1 MASRSFT
8 RFVKKQLRRFPRF
21 LLCMVLE
28 WVLIFTLFLDGFL
41 AIFANEFAKHFDLK
55 IPCWL
60 CTRMNHVLA
69 LKTPHFYYNDSI
81 CEAHKK
87 EVSCLG
93 FCHNHKKLSDIRK
106 MCESCLLSFAI
117 EKDSNLDAYKSLVGI
132 LHKDLECFEDCQK
145 VQVSLKDDEVMRV
158 EKSGTQRCC
167 SCSCCGE
174 PLKAKSPLSKRKNSQ
189 LKFMLETDS
198 EHPQNVDGNN
208 TKYQNIKL
216 REEAKGL
223 SLPLLTEGENS
234 DNTFSKIPT
243 PTFTRGN
250 RFIGNPLT
258 DSQSPN
264 MSPRWSYGIKRK
276 SSLKKAGS
284 ACDLNELNRQKEV
297 DSAILQN
304 LERRVSLDGESLMAL
319 YMDLDEERSA
329 SAVAANN
336 AMAMITRLQEEKAA
350 LQMDALQYQRMM
362 EEQLEYDDEAIQTS
376 NDMVL
381 KLEEEVEALET
392 ELEIYRAKY
401 GGLTEDDFK
410 EIDSSHGSHS
420 SLPNIIEGKDNGEK
434 DLNCHQDISYRAD
447 NGGVKLNESLK
458 DFKMEKTYLLG
469 RTKKAENRIPLA
481 ESGIYSLQYSSDN
494 VNNVDSETGKGS
506 EASLPRQLFFLTER
520 MKALETDNGFL
531 DIVSKEDE
539 KYSEGTKILDE
550 ISKNLEKLWHLV
562 MLPFEVNNA

>member
-8 RFVKKQLRRFPRF
+8 RYVKKQLRRFPHF
-21 LLCMVLE
+21 LLCMVFE
-28 WVLIFTLFLDGFL
+28 WVLIFILFLDGFL
-41 AIFANEFAKHFDLK
+41 AIFANDFAKHFDLK

-87 EVSCLG
+87 DVSCLG

-117 EKDSNLDAYKSLVGI
+117 EKESNSDTHKSLVGI
-132 LHKDLECFEDCQK
+132 LHKDLECFENFQK

-158 EKSGTQRCC
+158 AKSGTQRCC

-189 LKFMLETDS
+189 LKLMSETDP
-198 EHPQNVDGNN
+198 EHPQNRDGNN

-216 REEAKGL
+216 REEAKCL
-223 SLPLLTEGENS
+223 SLPLLTEGENL
-234 DNTFSKIPT
+234 DNASPKTPT
-243 PTFTRGN
+243 PTFTRSN
-250 RFIGNPLT
+250 RFFGNPLT

-264 MSPRWSYGIKRK
+264 MSPRWPYGIKRK
-276 SSLKKAGS
+276 SPLKRAGS
-284 ACDLNELNRQKEV
+284 ACDLNEVNRQKEV
-297 DSAILQN
+297 DSAILEN
-304 LERRVSLDGESLMAL
+304 LERQVSLDSKSLTAL
-319 YMDLDEERSA
+319 YKDLDEERSA

-336 AMAMITRLQEEKAA
+336 AMAMITRLQAEKAA

-362 EEQLEYDDEAIQTS
+362 EEQLEYDDEALQES
-376 NDMVL
+376 NDMIL
-381 KLEEEVEALET
+381 KLEEEVKALES
-392 ELEIYRAKY
+392 ELDIYRAKY

-410 EIDSSHGSHS
+410 EIHSSHGSYS
-420 SLPNIIEGKDNGEK
+420 SLQKLIEGKDNGEK
-434 DLNCHQDISYRAD
+434 DLNCHQAMPYRAD
-447 NGGVKLNESLK
+447 NGGGKLNESLK

-469 RTKKAENRIPLA
+469 RMKKTENRIPLA
-481 ESGIYSLQYSSDN
+481 ESGIYSLQCSSDN
-494 VNNVDSETGKGS
+494 VTNVNSETGKGS
-506 EASLPRQLFFLTER
+506 QASLPRQLFSLTER

-531 DIVSKEDE
+531 DIVSKENE
-539 KYSEGTKILDE
+539 KYSEGTKILNDL
-550 ISKNLEKLWHLV
+550 SQNLEKLWHLV
-562 MLPFEVNNA
+562 MLPFEVNKA